1 MCRLCSHKSPAQKS
15 SAGLLPVEGGFSTSS
30 CSTGDTNA
38 NPVTHL
44 PPPSMGEGDRDSGGR
59 GQRQRHIKLAEGDTF
74 PSEPSEPFEPS
85 EPGPLRGPWAIPQP
99 SAAKPPSNL
108 RTLRP
113 ERPVNL
119 KNLFPDLPLKLFP
132 PAGPGTGGPWRLLAP
147 GSRSGPYLQGPYG
160 TLPWT
165 HRLRPGSGRIR
176 RNPDPLR

>member
-15 SAGLLPVEGGFSTSS
+15 SAGFLPVEGGFCSTS
-30 CSTGDTNA
+30 CGDCDTSA

-59 GQRQRHIKLAEGDTF
+59 GTRQRHIKLIAEGDTF
-74 PSEPSEPFEPS
+74 PSEPFEPS
-85 EPGPLRGPWAIPQP
+85 EPGPLRGPWTIPQP

-119 KNLFPDLPLKLFP
+119 KNLFPNLLNPQTFP
-132 PAGPGTGGPWRLLAP
+132 A
-147 GSRSGPYLQGPYG
+147 SRSRN
-160 TLPWT
+160 W
-165 HRLRPGSGRIR
+165 RPLASFGSSVTKRSISAR
-176 RNPDPLR
+176 ALWYSPMDS